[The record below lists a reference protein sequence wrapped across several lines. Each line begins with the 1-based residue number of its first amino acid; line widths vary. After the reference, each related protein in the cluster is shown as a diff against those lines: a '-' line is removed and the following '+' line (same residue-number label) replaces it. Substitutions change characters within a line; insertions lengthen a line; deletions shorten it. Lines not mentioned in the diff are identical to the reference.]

1 VSRDISAA
9 PLPAQPGARLCP
21 VARPL
26 RSDAQRNRDRL
37 VAVATR
43 AFSAGKAEVTL
54 DSVAREAGVGIGTLY
69 RHFPTREAL
78 VEAAYRSEVARL
90 CDAAAELLSGLPA
103 DQATREWMNR
113 FVDYMTT
120 KRGMADALRAV
131 IASGGDPFAQSRDR
145 MTAAITELLGAGAA
159 AGTMRSD
166 IEPGDVLASLSGVSL
181 AAGAPAQ
188 REQARRMLDLLMD
201 GLRYRPEPG
210 PR

>member
-1 VSRDISAA
+1 MSRDISAA

-166 IEPGDVLASLSGVSL
+166 IEPGDVL
-181 AAGAPAQ
+181 
-188 REQARRMLDLLMD
+188 
-201 GLRYRPEPG
+201 
-210 PR
+210 